1 MIVNLHRFLERRRPV
16 WSEFERR
23 ISAAADAPFQRLE
36 LDDLR
41 RLIELYEEVAAD
53 LADVRELGGESE
65 LRAYLEALVAR
76 AHAEIHALRE
86 PAVRW
91 RPGRWFAES
100 LPAAIRRRW
109 RAGTLAIAIYAVGA
123 AFGAA
128 ALIVDPSAREQWL
141 PFDHL
146 RKPPAERVEL
156 EQREMSARGD
166 RDEREYRTF
175 AAWLWVNNVRVSLLL
190 LALGMT
196 FGVGTAA
203 VLTLNGMLLG
213 AVAADFVVAGQTRFL
228 LGWLLPHGAVEIP
241 AIWLAGQAGFTIG
254 GALLGTGAAARPP
267 LAERLGA
274 VRTDVLALIGAAAA
288 LLIWAAVVES
298 FLSQHHE
305 PRLPY
310 GIKIAIGVLELS
322 ALGAYLW
329 RVGRA
334 GREATRG

>member
-1 MIVNLHRFLERRRPV
+1 MIVDLHRFVERRRPV

-23 ISAAADAPFQRLE
+23 IAAAADAPFQRLE

-41 RLIELYEEVAAD
+41 RLIALYEEVAAD

-91 RPGRWFAES
+91 RPGRWFAEG

-109 RAGTLAIAIYAVGA
+109 RAGVFATAIFAAGA

-128 ALIVDPSAREQWL
+128 ALIVDPAAREHLL

-146 RKPPAERVEL
+146 RVPPAERVER
-156 EQREMSARGD
+156 EQREMSAPAGGG
-166 RDEREYRTF
+166 EREYRTF
-175 AAWLWVNNVRVSLLL
+175 AAWLWVNNVRVSLLV

-196 FGVGTAA
+196 FGVGTAL
-203 VLTLNGMLLG
+203 VLAFNGALLG

-241 AIWLAGQAGFTIG
+241 AILAAGQAGLAMG
-254 GALLGTGAAARPP
+254 GALLGVGTAARRP
-267 LAERLGA
+267 LAERLA
-274 VRTDVLALIGAAAA
+274 EVRNDLLSLIGGAAA
-288 LLIWAAVVES
+288 LLVWAAVVES

-310 GIKIAIGVLELS
+310 GIKIAIGVLELG
-322 ALGAYLW
+322 ALGIYLW
-329 RVGRA
+329 RA
-334 GREATRG
+334 GRTPSEVADS